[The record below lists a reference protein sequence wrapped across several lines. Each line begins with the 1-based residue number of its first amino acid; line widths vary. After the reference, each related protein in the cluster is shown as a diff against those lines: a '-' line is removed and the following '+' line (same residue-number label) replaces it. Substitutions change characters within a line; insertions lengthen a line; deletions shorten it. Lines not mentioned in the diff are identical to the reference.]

1 MELSRTRRLAA
12 ILAADVVGYSRLMA
26 EDEEGTLRTLGSYR
40 AVISDIVREHGGRIF
55 GSAGD
60 GVVVEFP
67 SAVQAVRASVAI
79 QRALQRRNA
88 DLAPGKR
95 FEYRIGINIGDV
107 VVQGEDLLGDGVNV
121 AARLQEIAEPAG
133 ICVSGAVREQTEGK
147 LDFHLLPVGEQVLK
161 NIPRKV
167 LVHRVE
173 WEAEGVVATDLLSSR
188 AFALPDK
195 PSIAV
200 LPFVNM
206 SGDREQDY
214 FADGVTEDI
223 ITALSHYRWFF
234 VIARNSTFAYKGRAL
249 DVKQIARELGV
260 RYVLEG
266 SVRKAANRVRATA
279 QLIDA
284 ETGIHLWAERFDRDL
299 SDVFALQDEITQ
311 SVVAAIEPEM
321 LLLEG
326 SRATR
331 KSAGDLDAFDHCM
344 RGIWH
349 FQQFARDENHEAEKL
364 LRRAIELDAKLAL
377 AHTYLARTLNTR
389 IWWGWSEDIDL
400 EIDDELKA
408 ATRAVELDERDPYAH
423 YALFLATMLSL
434 RHEQSLAAAQRA
446 IDLTPNFALGYFA
459 LGWIRI
465 YIGRSAEALDPLLRS
480 LRLNPND
487 RQSETFLGMAAIA
500 QYHLANLEEA
510 ADYCR
515 RALRVRRH
523 RFILRTLLAALGQL
537 GRYDEAAAVIA
548 ELEESK
554 PPQAARHWKVT
565 MPYADRASRLF
576 FEEGL
581 RKGGLQI

>member
-1 MELSRTRRLAA
+1 MEAPYNRRLAA
-12 ILAADVVGYSRLMA
+12 ILSADVVGYSRLVA
-26 EDEEGTLRTLGSYR
+26 ENEEGTLRTLDIYR
-40 AVISDIVREHGGRIF
+40 AAISDLVREHGGRIF
-55 GSAGD
+55 GMAGD
-60 GVVVEFP
+60 GVIVEFA
-67 SAVQAVRASVAI
+67 SAVQAVRAAVAM

-88 DLAPGKR
+88 DLPMGKR
-95 FEYRIGINIGDV
+95 LEYRIGINVGDV
-107 VVQGEDLLGDGVNV
+107 VAQGDDLLGDGVNV
-121 AARLQEIAEPAG
+121 AARLQEIADTAG

-147 LDFHLLPVGEQVLK
+147 LEFHLSSIGERSLK

-173 WEAEGVVATDLLSSR
+173 WDAEASVPTDVLSTR
-188 AFALPDK
+188 VLPLPDK
-195 PSIAV
+195 ASIAV
-200 LPFVNM
+200 LPFINM
-206 SGDREQDY
+206 SGDREQEY

-234 VIARNSTFAYKGRAL
+234 VIARNSTFAYKGQAL

-266 SVRKAANRVRATA
+266 SVRKSANRIRATA

-284 ETGIHLWAERFDRDL
+284 GTGIHLWAERFDRDL

-321 LLLEG
+321 LLVEG
-326 SRATR
+326 RRATR
-331 KSAGDLDAFDHCM
+331 KSAGELDAFDLCM

-349 FQQFARDENHEAEKL
+349 FQQFARDENHEAETL
-364 LRRAIELDAKLAL
+364 LRRAIDNDSKLAL

-389 IWWGWSEDIDL
+389 IWWGWSKDIDKDV
-400 EIDDELKA
+400 DDEMAA
-408 ATRAVELDERDPYAH
+408 ATRAVELDERDPYSH
-423 YALFLATMLSL
+423 YALFLASMMTL
-434 RHEQSLAAAQRA
+434 RHDQSLEAAQRA
-446 IDLTPNFALGYFA
+446 IDLSPNFALGYFA

-465 YIGRSAEALDPLLRS
+465 YVGRSAEAVDPMLRC

-487 RQSETFLGMAAIA
+487 RQSETFLGEAALA
-500 QYHLANLEEA
+500 QYHINNFENS

-537 GRYDEAAAVIA
+537 GRRDEATAVIS
-548 ELEESK
+548 ELDEAK
-554 PPQAARHWKVT
+554 PPQEARHWEVT
-565 MPYADRASRLF
+565 MPYSDHASRVF

-581 RKGGLQI
+581 RKAGLQI